1 MSITGWRVHF
11 TRRDLAWPREV
22 SPFIREFNE
31 LFGDLDQRLDD
42 LGVPGGQPFLI
53 SPTAEG
59 SLWRC
64 RVRLAAVEELAV
76 CRWGGADARGVVLA
90 ASYGHDLAQNS
101 STGRPP
107 YTAHVEEAVRLCRL
121 FGWERG
127 RDAECEDAGLGLVA

>member
-53 SPTAEG
+53 SPNQSDGRGIAVALSRVAG
-59 SLWRC
+59 S
-64 RVRLAAVEELAV
+64 
-76 CRWGGADARGVVLA
+76 GRGVGGVPL
-90 ASYGHDLAQNS
+90 
-101 STGRPP
+101 
-107 YTAHVEEAVRLCRL
+107 
-121 FGWERG
+121 GWR
-127 RDAECEDAGLGLVA
+127 